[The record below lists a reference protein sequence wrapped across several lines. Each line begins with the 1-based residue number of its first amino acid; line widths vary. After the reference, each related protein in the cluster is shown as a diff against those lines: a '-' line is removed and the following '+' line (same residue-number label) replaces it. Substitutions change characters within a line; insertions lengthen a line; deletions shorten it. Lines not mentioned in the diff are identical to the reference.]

1 MSKTSLRMI
10 RNRFLLLSALT
21 TIPLF
26 PVSAAVE
33 PAPAPASQAKDLI
46 HQLDDAFVGVF
57 EKVAPSVV
65 VIEAEK
71 EGDDQEAGDEGQTF
85 DFFFRSPP
93 GGGGNRP
100 FRLPRPTHSE
110 GSGFIIR
117 PNGYIITNNHV
128 IEDAEKVK
136 VKLKD
141 GRQFPAKVVGSDDRT
156 DVAVLKVEAENL
168 PAATLANSD
177 TVRVGQLCFAIGIPF
192 NLDYSFSGGYVSA
205 KGRSGLMSSAN
216 KPMYEDYIQTDAFIN
231 PGNSGGPLFDV
242 DGQVIGMNT
251 LINGIGRGL
260 AFAIPSNMLRE
271 VSDQLVTN
279 GRIVRPW
286 LGIRIETLGENSS
299 LREHI
304 RGIEKGVV
312 VDTIEEAGPALKSDL
327 RPADVVTHVDGSA
340 VATARELQKE
350 ILKKKVGQSV
360 ELTVWRN
367 GKTLKVPVVTGELPT
382 DIRNAANTDAKPEPA
397 APPADTYGVQL
408 QDLTPEL
415 AQQLK
420 VTAKAGALVNDVQ
433 EGTAAASADV
443 QRGDVITEVDEKP
456 VANAAEAR
464 KLMKESDPKRGAL
477 LFIER
482 KGQKT
487 YTVLKPVK

>member
-1 MSKTSLRMI
+1 MI
-10 RNRFLLLSALT
+10 VPRFSIPIIAALSAIST
-21 TIPLF
+21 A
-26 PVSAAVE
+26 SAAPE
-33 PAPAPASQAKDLI
+33 TPAASTAPKDVI

-65 VIEAEK
+65 IIEADKKAGEAK
-71 EGDDQEAGDEGQTF
+71 DDSDEPNPLDLLFKNPHQRDRRF
-85 DFFFRSPP
+85 QM
-93 GGGGNRP
+93 
-100 FRLPRPTHSE
+100 PRPSRSE

-117 PNGYIITNNHV
+117 SNGYIITNNHV
-128 IEDAEKVK
+128 IEDADKVK
-136 VKLKD
+136 VRLKD
-141 GRQFPAKVVGSDDRT
+141 GRTLDAKVIGSDDRT

-168 PAATLANSD
+168 PAAALLDSD

-192 NLDYSFSGGYVSA
+192 NLDYSFSGGFVSA
-205 KGRSGLMSSAN
+205 KGRNGLMSSAN

-231 PGNSGGPLFDV
+231 PGNSGGPLFDI
-242 DGQVIGMNT
+242 DGRVIGMNT

-286 LGIRIETLGENSS
+286 LGIRIETLGEHSS

-304 RGIEKGVV
+304 KGIDKGVV
-312 VDTIEEAGPALKSDL
+312 VDTIEESGPALKSDL
-327 RPADVVTHVDGSA
+327 RPADVVTHVDGSV
-340 VATARELQKE
+340 VATARDLQKE

-367 GKTLKVPVVTGELPT
+367 GKTLKVPVTTGELPT
-382 DIRNAANTDAKPEPA
+382 GIQNAANTQ
-397 APPADTYGVQL
+397 APPQPPAPKSDTYGIQL
-408 QDLTPEL
+408 QDLTKDI
-415 AQQLK
+415 ADQLK
-420 VTAKAGALVNDVQ
+420 IEAKAGALVSEIDENSP
-433 EGTAAASADV
+433 ASGADI

-456 VANAAEAR
+456 VANAAEAAR
-464 KLMKESDPKRGAL
+464 LIKQLDPKKGAL

-487 YTVLKPVK
+487 YTVLKATK